1 MNKITKCISGSVV
14 CACVVVGISAGV
26 LASNPDAEIP
36 SAGVAQA
43 LNSYFWESQNIES
56 DLLAL
61 VTPSVA
67 ASENS
72 TAAEDPIY
80 DTIAIS
86 VCDDYVNVRS
96 GPSTDYDVVGV
107 INNHC
112 AATIIGVEGDW
123 YHIQSGNVEGY
134 IASSYFVV
142 GAEAETLA
150 NQIGFIKATVN
161 DGTGVLN
168 VRVEPNTTSEV
179 ISSIFDGESYSVVEE
194 KTGWVKVNFEG
205 FQGWISSDYVTVGLK
220 YDTAMTLEELQAQEE
235 ARIAATTATVSS
247 YTEDRYETYHEIMSA
262 SSYDGSLG
270 QRICAYASQFV
281 GWLPYVY
288 GGNSLESGTDCSGF
302 TSLVFAEFGIGL
314 SRSSDAQAYNGYSV
328 PLSEAM
334 PGDIIVY
341 DGHVALYVGGG
352 QIIDEPVPGAVCS
365 QRSMYIMDIQDVR
378 RVL

>member
-1 MNKITKCISGSVV
+1 MNKLTKCISGGVA
-14 CACVVVGISAGV
+14 CACAVVGMSAGV

-43 LNSYFWESQNIES
+43 LNSYFWESQSIES

-67 ASENS
+67 SSQS
-72 TAAEDPIY
+72 TAAEDSIY
-80 DTIAIS
+80 NSIAIS
-86 VCDDYVNVRS
+86 VCDDNVNVRS

-107 INNHC
+107 ISNHC
-112 AATIIGVEGDW
+112 AASIIGVEGDW

-134 IASSYFVV
+134 ILSSYFVV
-142 GAEAETLA
+142 GAEAESLA

-168 VRVEPNTTSEV
+168 VRTEPNTSSEV
-179 ISSIFDGESYSVVEE
+179 ISSIFDGEAYSVVEE
-194 KTGWVKVNFEG
+194 SGNWVKVNFEG
-205 FQGWISSDYVTVGLK
+205 FEGWISSDYVSIGLK
-220 YDTAMTLEELQAQEE
+220 YDTAKTFEELQAEEE

-247 YTEDRYETYHEIMSA
+247 YSEDRYETYHSIASA

-270 QRICAYASQFV
+270 ERICAYASQFV

-288 GGNSLESGTDCSGF
+288 GGNSLETGTDCSGF
-302 TSLVFAEFGIGL
+302 TSLVFAQFGIGL
-314 SRSSDAQAYNGYSV
+314 SRSSDAQAGNGYSV
-328 PLSEAM
+328 PLSDAM

-341 DGHVALYVGGG
+341 GGHVALYIGGG
-352 QIIDEPVPGAVCS
+352 MIIDEPVPGAVCS
-365 QRSMYIMDIQDVR
+365 CRSMYIMPIQDVR